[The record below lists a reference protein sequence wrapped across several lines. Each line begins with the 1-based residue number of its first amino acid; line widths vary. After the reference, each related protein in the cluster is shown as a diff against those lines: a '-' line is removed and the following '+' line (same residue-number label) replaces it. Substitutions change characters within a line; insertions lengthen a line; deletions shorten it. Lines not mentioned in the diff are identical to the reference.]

1 MDEDTRD
8 VGGTPSESATQP
20 SALDE
25 AVSEIVSESR
35 EDVEQS
41 VRDEGR
47 DDAAAIINA
56 VRGMLDELFGSVDA
70 RLSAIERAQRDS
82 FATMVR
88 DGGVVRD
95 RTMVEVDHASAP
107 ASEDYDLSI

>member
-8 VGGTPSESATQP
+8 VGGTSSESVAQP

-25 AVSEIVSESR
+25 AMSEIVDESR
-35 EDVEQS
+35 EAVEQS

-47 DDAAAIINA
+47 DDAAAIIEA
-56 VRGMLDELFGSVDA
+56 VRGMLDERFGSVDA

-95 RTMVEVDHASAP
+95 RTMVEVDHASAVTP
-107 ASEDYDLSI
+107 EDYDLSI

>member
-1 MDEDTRD
+1 MPEDEIT
-8 VGGTPSESATQP
+8 TTTASE
-20 SALDE
+20 E
-25 AVSEIVSESR
+25 AIDEIVDDSR

-47 DDAAAIINA
+47 DEAETIIEA
-56 VRGMLDELFGSVDA
+56 VRGMLDERFGSVDA

-95 RTMVEVDHASAP
+95 RAMVEVDHASAP
-107 ASEDYDLSI
+107 APEDYDLSI